1 MKLNQENFETYL
13 LLYIDNELTASERA
27 AVEAFLESTP
37 KYANEFK
44 ALQNAIL
51 TPEVI
56 TYDNKS
62 MLYRFEEMNARL
74 DPSFKKSLYKQTS
87 STGKL
92 IEFKK
97 RYIAYASIA
106 AIAVWMLIG
115 TKQVFNTTT
124 PISTTIEKQSL
135 ASTEK
140 IVSEK
145 DEVTQAPNL
154 FVAPSTRSKTSIVN
168 KPMDSPKG
176 TVENQTNNTSN
187 LVIFESDAIA
197 SNQPT
202 SNKVATQTIIE
213 PQGNNNNLVTESKV
227 EKESFEEINTEDNDR
242 VLYISNIELDG
253 DKFRGITRKLSAI
266 FKRNKTEKNK

>member
-1 MKLNQENFETYL
+1 MKLNQENYETYL

-27 AVEAFLESTP
+27 AVEAFLEANPQYT
-37 KYANEFK
+37 NEFK

-51 TPEVI
+51 APEAI
-56 TYDNKS
+56 TFPDKS
-62 MLYRFEEMNARL
+62 MLYRFEEMNATL
-74 DPSFKKSLYKQTS
+74 DPSFKKSLYKQTN

-106 AIAVWMLIG
+106 AITLWMLIG
-115 TKQVFNTTT
+115 TRQVFNTTT
-124 PISTTIEKQSL
+124 PIPTTIEEQSL

-140 IVSEK
+140 TVSEK
-145 DEVTQAPNL
+145 DEVKQAPNL
-154 FVAPSTRSKTSIVN
+154 LVAPSTRSKTSIVN
-168 KPMDSPKG
+168 KTMDSPKG
-176 TVENQTNNTSN
+176 TLENQTNNTSN
-187 LVIFESDAIA
+187 LVIYESDAIA
-197 SNQPT
+197 SNQQT
-202 SNKVATQTIIE
+202 STKEAAQTINE
-213 PQGNNNNLVTESKV
+213 TQVNNNNLVTEAKV

-253 DKFRGITRKLSAI
+253 DKFRGITRKLGAI

>member
-1 MKLNQENFETYL
+1 MELNQDNYENYL

-27 AVEAFLESTP
+27 AVEAFLESNP

-97 RYIAYASIA
+97 KSNSDLVI
-106 AIAVWMLIG
+106 L
-115 TKQVFNTTT
+115 KQN
-124 PISTTIEKQSL
+124 
-135 ASTEK
+135 K
-140 IVSEK
+140 IV
-145 DEVTQAPNL
+145 
-154 FVAPSTRSKTSIVN
+154 RI
-168 KPMDSPKG
+168 KP
-176 TVENQTNNTSN
+176 
-187 LVIFESDAIA
+187 
-197 SNQPT
+197 
-202 SNKVATQTIIE
+202 
-213 PQGNNNNLVTESKV
+213 
-227 EKESFEEINTEDNDR
+227 
-242 VLYISNIELDG
+242 
-253 DKFRGITRKLSAI
+253 
-266 FKRNKTEKNK
+266 